1 MDRKSIIILVV
12 SFALL
17 VLWFP
22 LVNKVYPPKILP
34 RTNVQAHATGALS
47 HATGSVAQATS
58 APPVI
63 TTNNPSAT
71 PPAPLTPSAP
81 EEVLVLTNAETR
93 YTFTSHGGGI
103 KLVELIEYPEKT
115 CLPKGAKTTWAT
127 LNRSATLPVL
137 AVTGAPELSD
147 DNVFTLAPRGSGV
160 RAEKKLTNGL
170 VWIKQFEFS
179 SNNLLKATV
188 RLENS
193 SSQPV
198 SIAPQQWAA
207 GEATPLTEKEAENVR
222 GLYWY
227 DGKSSAH
234 IDPGWFANRSFWSC
248 MGMPSMPRPLHE
260 AGASNVSW
268 SAVHNQFFV
277 LAIMPN
283 EPALKILAHPVTN
296 QFAPRHLA
304 DKFVGVQAAIVY
316 PEFTLAPT
324 QALERTFHIYAGP
337 REYKKLQ
344 RIGIA
349 FKNNLDAVMGF
360 GWFGF
365 FAKLLLLSMNGLHA
379 LGLDYALA
387 IIAITVIIKTLF
399 WPLTQA
405 STRSMKRMQALQPQM
420 KAIQE
425 KYKDD
430 PMKMNRKTI
439 EFMRENKVNPAGGC
453 LPMLLQ
459 FPVFIGFY
467 QMIQSAIELRGERFL
482 WACDLS
488 QPDTIFVIPGFNF
501 PVNLLP
507 LIMGVTMLWQARL
520 TPPSPGMDPVQQ
532 KMMRYMPLMIL
543 LFLYNFS
550 AGLTLYWTVQN
561 LLTIAQMKLTKTKEP
576 DKTDA
581 SAKPAPS
588 PAPKK
593 KKP

>member
-22 LVNKVYPPKILP
+22 LINKIYPPKILP
-34 RTNVQAHATGALS
+34 RTNVQAHATGSLA
-47 HATGSVAQATS
+47 HATGSMTQATS
-58 APPVI
+58 ALPVI
-63 TTNNPSAT
+63 TTNVPST
-71 PPAPLTPSAP
+71 VPLVPITPSAP
-81 EEVLVLTNAETR
+81 EQILVLTNAERR

-103 KLVELIEYPEKT
+103 KLIELIGYPAKT
-115 CLPKGAKTTWAT
+115 CLPKGARTNWAS
-127 LNRSATLPVL
+127 LNDSATLPVL
-137 AVTGAPELSD
+137 AVTGQPGLSD
-147 DNVFTLAPRGSGV
+147 DGVFTLTPSGAGV
-160 RAEKKLTNGL
+160 QAEKKLTNGL

-179 SNNLLKATV
+179 SNNLLKASL
-188 RLENS
+188 RLQNTS
-193 SSQPV
+193 SEPI
-198 SIAPQQWAA
+198 SIGPQQWSA
-207 GEATPLTEKEAENVR
+207 GAATPLTEKEAENVR
-222 GLYWY
+222 GMYWY
-227 DGKSSAH
+227 NGKSAAH
-234 IDPGWFANRSFWSC
+234 LDPGWFANRSFWNC
-248 MGMPSMPRPLHE
+248 MGMPSVPRPLHE
-260 AGASNVSW
+260 AGASNVLW
-268 SAVHNQFFV
+268 TAVHNQFFA
-277 LAIMPN
+277 LAVMPN
-283 EPALKILAHPVTN
+283 EPALKVLAQPVTN
-296 QFAPRHLA
+296 QFAPTNLA
-304 DKFVGVQAAIVY
+304 AKFVGVQAALVY
-316 PEFTLAPT
+316 PDFTLAPNQT
-324 QALERTFHIYAGP
+324 LERTFHVFATP
-337 REYKKLQ
+337 REYKTLQ

-379 LGLDYALA
+379 LGLNYALA

-439 EFMRENKVNPAGGC
+439 EFMREHKVNPAGGC

-467 QMIQSAIELRGERFL
+467 QMIQSAIELRGEPFL

-488 QPDTIFVIPGFNF
+488 KPDTIFVIPGFNF

-543 LFLYNFS
+543 VFLYNFS

>member
-1 MDRKSIIILVV
+1 MDRKSITILIV

-22 LVNKVYPPKILP
+22 LVNKVYPPKALP
-34 RTNVQAHATGALS
+34 KTNVQVAATA
-47 HATGSVAQATS
+47 SVAQATS
-58 APPVI
+58 ALPILTTNVSTPVPPV
-63 TTNNPSAT
+63 PV
-71 PPAPLTPSAP
+71 TPSAP
-81 EEVLVLTNAETR
+81 EQVLVLTNAETR

-103 KLVELIEYPEKT
+103 KHVELLGHPEQT
-115 CLPKGAKTTWAT
+115 CLPRGAPTTWAA

-137 AVTGAPELSD
+137 AVTGQPGLSD
-147 DNVFTLAPRGSGV
+147 DGFFTLTASGAVV

-170 VWIKQFEFS
+170 VWIKQFQLS
-179 SNNLLKATV
+179 SNNLLKASV
-188 RLENS
+188 LLQNA

-198 SIAPQQWAA
+198 AVGPQQWSA
-207 GEATPLTEKEAENVR
+207 GAATPLTEKEAENVR
-222 GLYWY
+222 GMYWY
-227 DGKSSAH
+227 DGKSASH
-234 IDPGWFANRSFWSC
+234 VDPGWFANRSFWSC
-248 MGMPSMPRPLHE
+248 LGMPTVPRSLHE
-260 AGASNVSW
+260 AGASNVFW
-268 SAVHNQFFV
+268 TAVHNQFFA
-277 LAIMPN
+277 LAVMPGQ
-283 EPALKILAHPVTN
+283 PALKVLAQPVTN
-296 QFAPRHLA
+296 QFVATNLA
-304 DKFVGVQAAIVY
+304 AGFVGVQAALVY
-316 PEFTLAPT
+316 PEFTLEPNQT
-324 QALERTFHIYAGP
+324 LERTFHLFASP
-337 REYKKLQ
+337 REYKTLQ
-344 RIGIA
+344 RVGIA
-349 FKNNLDAVMGF
+349 FNNNLDLVMGF

-365 FAKLLLLSMNGLHA
+365 FAKMLLLSMNGLHA
-379 LGLDYALA
+379 LGLSYALA
-387 IIAITVIIKTLF
+387 IIGITVIIKLLF

-405 STRSMKRMQALQPQM
+405 STRSMKRMQAMQPQM

-532 KMMRYMPLMIL
+532 KIMRYMPLMIL

-576 DKTDA
+576 DKPDA
-581 SAKPAPS
+581 LAKPAPS
-588 PAPKK
+588 AAPKK
-593 KKP
+593 KKQ